1 MWWCLASRQLT
12 DWRCFLP
19 AGKSWVT
26 SWYPEQEVP
35 ARRWDKGSFSLR
47 FPQIIV
53 PSGFEFP
60 PGKSEDYALQKEDFY
75 IRFSFSKEEAVLIIA
90 SNAMYGAFA
99 QDVGDRL
106 NSFLLLCKCLSNFTY
121 ILSYSLIQW
130 ICREIGFSVVLA
142 NCLYLWV
149 YLLLAM

>member
-1 MWWCLASRQLT
+1 M
-12 DWRCFLP
+12 
-19 AGKSWVT
+19 
-26 SWYPEQEVP
+26 
-35 ARRWDKGSFSLR
+35 R

-121 ILSYSLIQW
+121 ILSYSLIQ
-130 ICREIGFSVVLA
+130 
-142 NCLYLWV
+142 
-149 YLLLAM
+149 